1 MRGQLASI
9 AIKNSLYTGQLSNF
23 KELLPIMRIY
33 ILLLTLFLSGPAVL
47 MAQEKTAISRKLSP
61 LLKASK
67 TPVDQE
73 GIYWI
78 ATTDVRLFKDF
89 LSSHKLYGII
99 RQEYP
104 ATKLLVIHTTRAL
117 IDSLILPSTLVSF
130 ADIHRIPKEESVL
143 NSVDNSTNQINTV
156 HGLYPAL
163 NGNGLIVSVKENKP
177 DTTDIDLTG
186 RYLTTSLSSP
196 TISQHA
202 GIMSTLIGGGGNS
215 DYSGKGAAWGATL
228 SSSDF
233 ASLLPDANTAYQ
245 QYHITVQN
253 HSYGTGVE
261 NYYGADAA
269 AYDASSMAN
278 PGLLHVF
285 SAGNSGNQTSTQGA
299 YSGIPG
305 YANLTGSFK
314 MGKNM
319 ITTGAINGLYQV
331 ETLSSKGP
339 AYDGRVKPELVAFGE
354 DGSSGA
360 AAITSGIALL
370 VQQTLKNV
378 TGQLP
383 AASLVKAILLTT
395 ADDIGT
401 PGIDFQTGYGKV
413 NALKAVEAAQ
423 QGSYVS
429 GNIAQ
434 GQTHTTPLT
443 IPAGIQQVKLTLC
456 WYDAPAAPNA
466 AKALVNDIDLEL
478 INTSTGEHW
487 QPWVLSHAAHIDSLA
502 KEPVRKKDSLNNNE
516 QITLNNPTP
525 GEYIIQVKGNSIPS
539 GPQAFTL
546 AWRLDT
552 ADRFRWYNP
561 IKADLVRGG
570 ENNVIR
576 WASSFSTNNP
586 ATLEYSTDG
595 GHRWELI
602 SDHAD
607 LTRGYHPW
615 TAPDTCTTALL
626 KITTGTH
633 SFLSD
638 TFSLCSRIK
647 ANTGFNCSDSFL
659 LTWNRPAGIN
669 RFVVYGLTG
678 NYLSPLLT
686 TMDTNV
692 VLSKTANPSLNYTVL
707 PLLTNGYSG
716 MKAYTFNYTAQ
727 GVACYIKRFLA
738 DLADNTASLMIELGT
753 LYAVQKITV
762 EKLGISG
769 YSNLQSIEP
778 VNTLQYQL
786 TDNTL
791 HRGVNTYRL
800 KIQRTDGTAI
810 YSQPETVYHLQDAG
824 YIVYPNPVSAG
835 AMLHILT
842 AIPGNSSIT
851 LFNATGQQVLQKA
864 LTELHEQIPLL
875 TLQRG
880 IYFYLI
886 RKDGQKEQT
895 GSVFIY

>member
-1 MRGQLASI
+1 
-9 AIKNSLYTGQLSNF
+9 
-23 KELLPIMRIY
+23 MRIY
-33 ILLLTLFLSGPAVL
+33 ILLITLFLSGPAVL

-67 TPVDQE
+67 IPVDQE

-78 ATTDVRLFKDF
+78 ITTDVQLFKDF

-130 ADIHRIPKEESVL
+130 ADIHRIPREESVL
-143 NSVDNSTNQINTV
+143 NSFDNSTNQINTV
-156 HGLYPAL
+156 HGLYPVL
-163 NGNGLIVSVKENKP
+163 NGNGLTVSVKENKP
-177 DTTDIDLTG
+177 DTTDIDFTG
-186 RYLTTSLSSP
+186 RYLTTPLSSP
-196 TISQHA
+196 TITQHA

-269 AYDASSMAN
+269 AYDASSIAN
-278 PGLLHVF
+278 PTLLHVF
-285 SAGNSGNQTSTQGA
+285 SAGNSGNQTNTQGL

-319 ITTGAINGLYQV
+319 ITTGAMNSMYQV
-331 ETLSSKGP
+331 EALSSKGP
-339 AYDGRVKPELVAFGE
+339 AYDGRIKPELVAFGE

-370 VQQTLKNV
+370 VQQALKNV

-395 ADDIGT
+395 ADDIGI

-413 NALKAVEAAQ
+413 NAVRAVEAAQ
-423 QGSYVS
+423 KGTYAS
-429 GNIAQ
+429 GHIAQ
-434 GQTHTTPLT
+434 GQLHTTPIT
-443 IPAGIQQVKLTLC
+443 IPAGIQLVKLTLC

-466 AKALVNDIDLEL
+466 AKALINDIDLEL
-478 INTSTGEHW
+478 INTSTGQHW
-487 QPWVLSHAAHIDSLA
+487 QPWVLSHSPHLDSLA
-502 KEPVRKKDSLNNNE
+502 KGAVRKRDSLNNNE
-516 QITLNNPTP
+516 QITLNNPAP
-525 GEYIIQVKGNSIPS
+525 GDYIIQVKGYSVPS
-539 GPQAFTL
+539 GPQSFAL
-546 AWRLDT
+546 AWCLDT
-552 ADRFRWYNP
+552 ADQFRWYFP
-561 IKADLVRGG
+561 IKADHVRGG

-576 WASSFSTNNP
+576 WASTFAANDP
-586 ATLEYSTDG
+586 ARLEYSTDG

-602 SDHAD
+602 SNNAD
-607 LTRGYHPW
+607 LAKGYYQW
-615 TAPDTCTTALL
+615 TAPDTCTTTLL
-626 KITTGTH
+626 KITTDNHT
-633 SFLSD
+633 FLSD
-638 TFSLCSRIK
+638 TFSLSSRLK

-659 LTWNRPAGIN
+659 LTWNRPAGVSK
-669 RFVVYGLTG
+669 FVVYTLGT
-678 NYLSPLLT
+678 NYLTPLLT
-686 TMDTNV
+686 TTDTNV
-692 VLSKTANPSLNYTVL
+692 VLSKATNPALYYTVA
-707 PLLTNGYSG
+707 PLLANGYSG
-716 MKAYTFNYTAQ
+716 MKAYTFNYTEQ
-727 GVACYIKRFLA
+727 GVACYIKGFLA
-738 DLADNTASLMIELGT
+738 DLADNTTRLMIELGT
-753 LYAVQKITV
+753 RYAVQKITV

-769 YSNLQSIEP
+769 YSSLQSIEP
-778 VNTLQYQL
+778 VNALQYQL
-786 TDNTL
+786 TDNAL

-800 KIQRTDGTAI
+800 KILRTDGSVI
-810 YSQPETVYHLQDAG
+810 YSQPETVYNLQDAG

-835 AMLHILT
+835 AKLNILS
-842 AIPGNSSIT
+842 AIPGNSSII
-851 LFNATGQQVLQKA
+851 LFNATGQQVLQKKLA
-864 LTELHEQIPLL
+864 ELHEQLPLQA
-875 TLQRG
+875 LQRG

-895 GSVFIY
+895 GSIFIY

>member
-1 MRGQLASI
+1 MRYS
-9 AIKNSLYTGQLSNF
+9 
-23 KELLPIMRIY
+23 
-33 ILLLTLFLSGPAVL
+33 ILLTICCCYCLTVN
-47 MAQEKTAISRKLSP
+47 AQESDSALLHKKLPPALLSVKASMADNKPATWWIIVSDKEAFKAFLTKDQLPVLITGEYAPARLLIVQTTRKTVINK
-61 LLKASK
+61 LLKA
-67 TPVDQE
+67 PWV
-73 GIYWI
+73 
-78 ATTDVRLFKDF
+78 V
-89 LSSHKLYGII
+89 
-99 RQEYP
+99 
-104 ATKLLVIHTTRAL
+104 
-117 IDSLILPSTLVSF
+117 F
-130 ADIHRIPKEESVL
+130 ADQPRLPKEEQVV
-143 NSVDNSTNQINTV
+143 NSQDNTASQVNTV

-163 NGNGLIVSVKENKP
+163 NGNGLTVSVKENKP
-177 DTTDIDLTG
+177 DTTDIDFKG
-186 RYLTTSLSSP
+186 RYLTTPLSSP
-196 TISQHA
+196 TITQHA

-215 DYSGKGAAWGATL
+215 DYSGKGAAWGVTL

-233 ASLLPDANTAYQ
+233 ASLLPDANNAYQ
-245 QYHITVQN
+245 QYHISVQN

-269 AYDASSMAN
+269 AYDASSIAN
-278 PGLLHVF
+278 PTLLHVF
-285 SAGNSGNQTSTQGA
+285 SAGNSGNQTSTQGV

-305 YANLTGSFK
+305 HANLTGSFK

-319 ITTGAINGLYQV
+319 ITTGAINSLYQV
-331 ETLSSKGP
+331 EVLSSKGP

-370 VQQTLKNV
+370 VQQALKNI

-383 AASLVKAILLTT
+383 TASLVKAILLTT

-423 QGSYVS
+423 QSSYAS

-434 GQTHTTPLT
+434 GQTYTTPIT

-456 WYDAPAAPNA
+456 WYDAPATPNA
-466 AKALVNDIDLEL
+466 AKALVNDLDLEL
-478 INTSTGEHW
+478 INTSTGEHL
-487 QPWVLSHAAHIDSLA
+487 QPWVLSHAAHIDSLV
-502 KEPVRKKDSLNNNE
+502 KEPVRKRDSLNNNE
-516 QITLNNPTP
+516 QITLNNPAP
-525 GEYIIQVKGNSIPS
+525 GDYIIQVKGYSIPAGS
-539 GPQAFTL
+539 QAFALT
-546 AWRLDT
+546 WRLDT
-552 ADRFRWYNP
+552 ADRFRWYYP
-561 IKADLVRGG
+561 IKADQVRGG

-576 WASSFSTNNP
+576 WASSFP
-586 ATLEYSTDG
+586 ANDPARLEYSTDG
-595 GHRWELI
+595 GHQWKLI
-602 SDHAD
+602 GNNAD
-607 LTRGYHPW
+607 LANGFYQW
-615 TAPDTCTTALL
+615 LAPDTCTTALL
-626 KITTGTH
+626 KITTNTR

-638 TFSLCSRIK
+638 TFSLSSRIK

-669 RFVVYGLTG
+669 RFVVYGLAG

-686 TMDTNV
+686 TTDTNV
-692 VLSKTANPSLNYTVL
+692 VLSKAANPSLYYSVAPVL
-707 PLLTNGYSG
+707 ANGFSG
-716 MKAYTFNYTAQ
+716 IKAYTFNYTAQ

-753 LYAVQKITV
+753 RYAVQKITV

-769 YSNLQSIEP
+769 YSSLQSIEP
-778 VNTLQYQL
+778 VNALQYQL

-810 YSQPETVYHLQDAG
+810 YSQPEMVYNLQDAG
-824 YIVYPNPVSAG
+824 YIVYPNPVPAG

-842 AIPGNSSIT
+842 AIPGNSSIM
-851 LFNATGQQVLQKA
+851 LFNATGQQVLQKQ
-864 LTELHEQIPLL
+864 LTELHEQIPLQ

-895 GSVFIY
+895 GNVFIY